1 MVFHST
7 QKISQSINIIRS
19 YFNISQI
26 HYFYAHLPK
35 IVVMLHKTFILA
47 CILIISGF
55 NILFAQTK
63 TDFNNYA
70 TLSSKGSIPED
81 FSLSTYQKIERDI
94 QVDRPDLAL
103 NLRRKFYTGIH
114 TSIDEIIHSE
124 VCVFGDPVSE
134 YVRDIAKNLLK
145 DDKETF
151 NQLRF
156 YTLKSNETN
165 AFSTDQGI
173 IFITTG
179 LVSQVSSEAQIAYVL
194 AHEIAHYKRK
204 HVLERFKQKVVLK
217 NSNYYE
223 LSTYSK
229 ERELEADSDAIE
241 IYKNAGYDEALI
253 EPTFDVLMYS
263 YLPFDEVRIPETF
276 FNSKEFYVP
285 PFKFPKEGFPITAE
299 ENYNDSKSSHPNI
312 SKRKK
317 QVLDVLEKGNGWNGK
332 ADLLGEDR
340 FYEIRN
346 IARFETI
353 RNAILSLDLTNA
365 LYSIFVL
372 EKEFPD
378 SHYLKIMKAKTL
390 LALAQTKSASMSK
403 PFESKLHKEGEIAT
417 LHAILKK
424 MEKPELA
431 SIALRHIYDIR
442 ATIPNDLEIQA
453 IYDRIVETAANTK
466 QFSLESFSKHT
477 YGQALVLNKAYNDS
491 IAKIPADSL
500 NKQEPEKNVGSK
512 YDKIK
517 KKRSADGNISAQ
529 VFDSTTYYL
538 YGMSDIVSDSAFVR
552 SFKATQNSSANQKT
566 ETDKDKNSRLI
577 PSIPDLKSKSI
588 ALVEPDVEIIESS
601 KKTIKMSEL
610 IKSYSTELI
619 QNEAADNGYNLSTDN
634 APTELSIEGINTF
647 MYLKSALRQNDL
659 YSKVNFF
666 PVDYAILQGFS
677 KKYNSDVIM
686 IPNIFYMD
694 NRKSDPM
701 EIARPVLATWYVPP
715 MALIMLTG
723 KLLDSQKTLIN
734 FIGVD
739 LKNGHADFSKLYQ
752 INGRPSKVL
761 LGSKYYEIFK
771 STN

>member
-1 MVFHST
+1 
-7 QKISQSINIIRS
+7 
-19 YFNISQI
+19 
-26 HYFYAHLPK
+26 
-35 IVVMLHKTFILA
+35 MLKKTFILA
-47 CILIISGF
+47 YILILSGF
-55 NILFAQTK
+55 NGLFAQTK
-63 TDFNNYA
+63 TDFNNYT
-70 TLSSKGSIPED
+70 TLSSRGSIPED
-81 FSLSTYQKIERDI
+81 FSLSTYQKVERDI
-94 QVDRPDLAL
+94 KVDRPDLAMS
-103 NLRRKFYTGIH
+103 LRRKFYTGIH

-124 VCVFGDPVSE
+124 VCVFGDPISE

-145 DDKETF
+145 DDQETF

-165 AFSTDQGI
+165 AFSTDQGV
-173 IFITTG
+173 IFVTTG

-204 HVLERFKQKVVLK
+204 HVLERFKQKTVLK

-263 YLPFDEVRIPETF
+263 YLPFDEVRVPETF

-285 PFKFPKEGFPITAE
+285 SFKFPKDGFPITAE

-353 RNAILSLDLTNA
+353 RNAILALDLTNA
-365 LYSIFVL
+365 LYSVFVL
-372 EKEFPD
+372 EKEFPN
-378 SHYLKIMKAKTL
+378 SHYLKVMKAKTL
-390 LALAQTKSASMSK
+390 LALAQTKSASVSK
-403 PFESKLHKEGEIAT
+403 PFESKLHKEGEIAI
-417 LHAILKK
+417 LHSILKK
-424 MEKPELA
+424 MEKLELA
-431 SIALRHIYDIR
+431 SIALRQIYDLR
-442 ATIPNDLEIQA
+442 SENPNDLEIQA
-453 IYDRIVETAANTK
+453 IYDRMVETAANTK
-466 QFSLESFSKHT
+466 QFSLESFSKHN

-491 IAKIPADSL
+491 IAKIPVDSL
-500 NKQEPEKNVGSK
+500 NKTEPDKNVGSK

-517 KKRSADGNISAQ
+517 KKRSADGNISSQ
-529 VFDSTTYYL
+529 VFDSTAYYL
-538 YGMSDIVSDSAFVR
+538 YGMTDIVSDSAFVK
-552 SFKATQNSSANQKT
+552 SFKAAQNSSLSSKN
-566 ETDKDKNSRLI
+566 ETDKDKDKNQLLI
-577 PSIPDLKSKSI
+577 PAIPDLKSKSI
-588 ALVEPDVEIIESS
+588 ALVEPDVEIMESS
-601 KKTIKMSEL
+601 KKTVKMSEL
-610 IKSYSTELI
+610 IKTYSTELI
-619 QNEAADNGYNLSTDN
+619 QNEAANNGYKLSTDN

-647 MYLKSALRQNDL
+647 MYLKSALRQNDG

-666 PVDYAILQGFS
+666 PVDYAVLQNLS
-677 KKYNSDVIM
+677 QKYNSDVIM
-686 IPNIFYMD
+686 IPNLFYMD

-701 EIARPVLATWYVPP
+701 QIARPVLATWYVPP
-715 MALIMLTG
+715 MALIMMTG

-752 INGRPSKVL
+752 INGKPSKVL

>member
-1 MVFHST
+1 ML
-7 QKISQSINIIRS
+7 KQS
-19 YFNISQI
+19 
-26 HYFYAHLPK
+26 
-35 IVVMLHKTFILA
+35 FILA
-47 CILIISGF
+47 CTLAISGF
-55 NILFAQTK
+55 IHGFAQTK
-63 TDFNNYA
+63 IDFDHYT
-70 TLSSKGSIPED
+70 TLSSRGSIPED

-94 QVDRPDLAL
+94 KVDRPELAL
-103 NLRRKFYTGIH
+103 SLRRKFYTGIH
-114 TSIDEIIHSE
+114 TSIDDIIHSE
-124 VCVFGDPVSE
+124 VCVFGDPISD

-151 NQLRF
+151 KMLRF

-173 IFITTG
+173 IFVTTG

-194 AHEIAHYKRK
+194 AHEIAHFKRK
-204 HVLERFKQKVVLK
+204 HVLERFKQKTVLK
-217 NSNYYE
+217 NANYYE

-229 ERELEADSDAIE
+229 DRELEADSDAIE

-263 YLPFDEVRIPETF
+263 YLPFDEVKIPEIF

-285 PFKFPKEGFPITAE
+285 SFKFPKEGFPITAE

-317 QVLDVLEKGNGWNGK
+317 QVIDVLAKGSGWNGK

-353 RNAILSLDLTNA
+353 RNAILALDLSNA

-372 EKEFPD
+372 KKEFPN
-378 SHYLKIMKAKTL
+378 SHYLNMMEAKTW

-403 PFESKLHKEGEIAT
+403 PFESKSHKEGEIAT

-424 MEKPELA
+424 MDKLEV
-431 SIALRHIYDIR
+431 STIALRHIYDIR
-442 ATIPNDLEIQA
+442 AANPNDPEIHA
-453 IYDRIVETAANTK
+453 IYDRMVETAANTK
-466 QFSLESFSKHT
+466 QFSLEAFSK
-477 YGQALVLNKAYNDS
+477 YNYNQAFALNKAYNDS

-500 NKQEPEKNVGSK
+500 NKPEPEKNTGSK

-517 KKRSADGNISAQ
+517 KKRSADGNISSQ

-538 YGMSDIVSDSAFVR
+538 YGMSDVITDSSFVKLFKEAQGKSVSS
-552 SFKATQNSSANQKT
+552 
-566 ETDKDKNSRLI
+566 KNESEKEKNMNLI
-577 PSIPDLKSKSI
+577 PAIPDLKSKSI
-588 ALVEPDVEIIESS
+588 ALVEPDVEILESS
-601 KKTIKMSEL
+601 KKTIRISEM
-610 IKSYSTELI
+610 IKSESTDLI
-619 QNEAADNGYNLSTDN
+619 VNEAKQNGYNLNTDN
-634 APTELSIEGINTF
+634 APSEMSIEGINTF
-647 MYLKSALRQNDL
+647 MYIKSALRQNDA

-666 PVDYAILQGFS
+666 PVDYTVLQS
-677 KKYNSDVIM
+677 LAKKYDSDVIM
-686 IPNIFYMD
+686 IPNIFYVD

-715 MALIMLTG
+715 MALMLLTG

-739 LKNGHADFSKLYQ
+739 LKNGHADFSKIYQ
-752 INGRPSKVL
+752 INGRPSRIL

>member
-1 MVFHST
+1 
-7 QKISQSINIIRS
+7 
-19 YFNISQI
+19 
-26 HYFYAHLPK
+26 
-35 IVVMLHKTFILA
+35 MLKKTFILA
-47 CILIISGF
+47 YILILSGF
-55 NILFAQTK
+55 NGLFAQTK
-63 TDFNNYA
+63 TDFNNYT

-81 FSLSTYQKIERDI
+81 FSLSTYQKVERDI
-94 QVDRPDLAL
+94 KVDRPDLAM

-124 VCVFGDPVSE
+124 VCVFGDPISE

-145 DDKETF
+145 NDQETF

-165 AFSTDQGI
+165 AFSTDQGV
-173 IFITTG
+173 IFVTTG

-204 HVLERFKQKVVLK
+204 HVLERFKQKTVLK

-263 YLPFDEVRIPETF
+263 YLPFDEVKVPETF

-285 PFKFPKEGFPITAE
+285 SFKFPKEGFPITAE

-317 QVLDVLEKGNGWNGK
+317 QVLDVLEKGSGWSGK

-353 RNAILSLDLTNA
+353 RNAILALDLTNA
-365 LYSIFVL
+365 LYSVFVL
-372 EKEFPD
+372 EKEFPN
-378 SHYLKIMKAKTL
+378 SHYLKVMKAKTL
-390 LALAQTKSASMSK
+390 LALAQTKSASVSK
-403 PFESKLHKEGEIAT
+403 PFESKLHKEGEIAM
-417 LHAILKK
+417 LHSILKK
-424 MEKPELA
+424 MEKLELA
-431 SIALRHIYDIR
+431 SIALRQIYDLR
-442 ATIPNDLEIQA
+442 SENPNDLEIQA
-453 IYDRIVETAANTK
+453 IYDRMVETAANTK
-466 QFSLESFSKHT
+466 QFSLESFSKHN

-491 IAKIPADSL
+491 IAKIPVDSL
-500 NKQEPEKNVGSK
+500 NKTEPEKNVGSK

-517 KKRSADGNISAQ
+517 KKRSADGNISSQ
-529 VFDSTTYYL
+529 VFDSTAYYL
-538 YGMSDIVSDSAFVR
+538 YGMTDIISDSTFVK
-552 SFKATQNSSANQKT
+552 SFKAAQNSSLSSKN
-566 ETDKDKNSRLI
+566 ETDREKDKNQTLI
-577 PSIPDLKSKSI
+577 PAIPDLKSKSI
-588 ALVEPDVEIIESS
+588 ALVEPDVEIMESS

-610 IKSYSTELI
+610 IKTHSTELI
-619 QNEAADNGYNLSTDN
+619 QNEAANNGYKLSTDN
-634 APTELSIEGINTF
+634 APSELSIEGINTF
-647 MYLKSALRQNDL
+647 MYLKSALRQNDS

-666 PVDYAILQGFS
+666 PVDYAVLQNLS
-677 KKYNSDVIM
+677 QKYNSDVIM
-686 IPNIFYMD
+686 IPNLFYID

-701 EIARPVLATWYVPP
+701 QIARPVLATWYVPP

-752 INGRPSKVL
+752 INGKPSKVL

>member
-1 MVFHST
+1 
-7 QKISQSINIIRS
+7 
-19 YFNISQI
+19 
-26 HYFYAHLPK
+26 
-35 IVVMLHKTFILA
+35 MLKKTFILA
-47 CILIISGF
+47 YILILSGF
-55 NILFAQTK
+55 NGLFAQTK
-63 TDFNNYA
+63 TDFNNYT
-70 TLSSKGSIPED
+70 TLSSRGSIPED
-81 FSLSTYQKIERDI
+81 FSLSTYQKVERDI
-94 QVDRPDLAL
+94 KVDRPDLAMS
-103 NLRRKFYTGIH
+103 LRRKFYTGIH

-124 VCVFGDPVSE
+124 VCVFGDPISE

-145 DDKETF
+145 DDQETF

-165 AFSTDQGI
+165 AFSTDQGV
-173 IFITTG
+173 IFVTTG

-204 HVLERFKQKVVLK
+204 HVLERFKQKTVLK

-263 YLPFDEVRIPETF
+263 YLPFDEVRVPETF

-285 PFKFPKEGFPITAE
+285 SFKFPKDGFPITAE

-353 RNAILSLDLTNA
+353 RNAILALDLTNA
-365 LYSIFVL
+365 LYSVFVL
-372 EKEFPD
+372 EKEFPN
-378 SHYLKIMKAKTL
+378 SHYLKVMKAKTL
-390 LALAQTKSASMSK
+390 LALAQTKSASVSK
-403 PFESKLHKEGEIAT
+403 PFESKLHKEGEIAI
-417 LHAILKK
+417 LHSILKK
-424 MEKPELA
+424 MEKLELA
-431 SIALRHIYDIR
+431 SIALRQIYDLR
-442 ATIPNDLEIQA
+442 SENPNDLEIQA
-453 IYDRIVETAANTK
+453 IYDRMVETAANTK
-466 QFSLESFSKHT
+466 QFSLESFSKHN

-491 IAKIPADSL
+491 IAKIPVDSL
-500 NKQEPEKNVGSK
+500 NKTEPDKNVGSK

-517 KKRSADGNISAQ
+517 KKRSADGNISSQ
-529 VFDSTTYYL
+529 VFDSTAYYL
-538 YGMSDIVSDSAFVR
+538 YGMTDIVSDSTFVK
-552 SFKATQNSSANQKT
+552 SFKAAQNSSLSSKN
-566 ETDKDKNSRLI
+566 ETDKDKDKNQLLI
-577 PSIPDLKSKSI
+577 PAIPDLKSKSI
-588 ALVEPDVEIIESS
+588 ALVEPDVEIMESS
-601 KKTIKMSEL
+601 KKTVKMSEL
-610 IKSYSTELI
+610 IKTYSTELI
-619 QNEAADNGYNLSTDN
+619 QNEAANNGYKLSTDN

-647 MYLKSALRQNDL
+647 MYLKSALRQNDG

-666 PVDYAILQGFS
+666 PVDYAVLQNLS
-677 KKYNSDVIM
+677 QKYNSDVIM
-686 IPNIFYMD
+686 IPNLFYMD

-701 EIARPVLATWYVPP
+701 QIARPVLATWYVPP
-715 MALIMLTG
+715 MALIMMTG

-752 INGRPSKVL
+752 INGKPSKVL